1 MKNITYQLVVMGATG
16 FTGRLVVEYL
26 IKNYGIK
33 NNKFTWAIAG
43 RNKKKLEDLRLSF
56 KDLHPDYNQLH
67 IFVVDS
73 TDSLSLDAMTSNSAL
88 ILSTVGPY
96 IEYGIPLVESCVKN
110 STHYCDLTG
119 ETPFIRESIDLFDQK
134 AKENNCRIIHSC
146 GFDSIPSDI
155 GVLLLQMHSVE
166 RFKSPC
172 DEITLCV
179 KSMRGGFSGGTV
191 DSMINIS
198 RYMNQD
204 SKYKSIL
211 KSPFALNPKEY
222 LKNDTYQ
229 PNLKSVKWS
238 NNIQRW
244 ICPFIMAG
252 INTKIVRRSNAIMN
266 NKYGYDFRYSE
277 VYTHKKFSNALIMF
291 TGLILIQIFIKF
303 RPLLWILRKL
313 GLPKPGEG
321 PSKKQREDGFFQLN
335 LFGSIKK
342 TKKISLNII
351 GDSDPGYSATAKM
364 ITEAALSILL
374 DEEKIPKAYG
384 VLTPAAGI
392 GSNIVN
398 RLEDKGICFNLD
410 K

>member
-16 FTGRLVVEYL
+16 FTGRLVVEYI

-56 KDLHPDYNQLH
+56 KDLYPDYNQLH
-67 IFVVDS
+67 IFDVDS
-73 TDSLSLDAMTSNSAL
+73 NDSLSLDAMTSISGL

-96 IEYGIPLVESCVKN
+96 IKYGIPLVESCVKN

-119 ETPFIRESIDLFDQK
+119 ETPFIRESIDLFDKK

-155 GVLLLQMHSVE
+155 GVLLLQMHSLE
-166 RFKSPC
+166 RFKTPC
-172 DEITLCV
+172 DDVTLYV
-179 KSMRGGFSGGTV
+179 DSMRGGFSGGTV
-191 DSMINIS
+191 DSMIHIS

-204 SKYKSIL
+204 SKHKSIL

-222 LKNDTYQ
+222 LKNNTYQ

-266 NKYGYDFRYSE
+266 NKYGYDHRYSE
-277 VYTHKKFSNALIMF
+277 VYTHKKVSNA
-291 TGLILIQIFIKF
+291 
-303 RPLLWILRKL
+303 
-313 GLPKPGEG
+313 
-321 PSKKQREDGFFQLN
+321 
-335 LFGSIKK
+335 
-342 TKKISLNII
+342 
-351 GDSDPGYSATAKM
+351 
-364 ITEAALSILL
+364 
-374 DEEKIPKAYG
+374 
-384 VLTPAAGI
+384 
-392 GSNIVN
+392 
-398 RLEDKGICFNLD
+398 
-410 K
+410 

>member
-43 RNKKKLEDLRLSF
+43 RNKKKLENLRLSF

-67 IFVVDS
+67 ILVVDS
-73 TDSLSLDAMTSNSAL
+73 TDSLSLDAMTSISGL

-96 IEYGIPLVESCVKN
+96 IKYGIPLVESCVKN

-119 ETPFIRESIDLFDQK
+119 ETPFIRESIDLFNQK

-166 RFKSPC
+166 KFKSPC
-172 DEITLCV
+172 DEITLYV
-179 KSMRGGFSGGTV
+179 KSMHGGFSGGTI

-204 SKYKSIL
+204 SKYQSIL

-277 VYTHKKFSNALIMF
+277 VYTHKKVSNALIMF

-303 RPLLWILRKL
+303 RPLLWILRKF

-321 PSKKQREDGFFQLN
+321 PSKKQREDGSFQLN
-335 LFGSIKK
+335 LLGSIKK

-392 GSNIVN
+392 GCNIVN
-398 RLEDKGICFNLD
+398 RLEDKGICFNLE

>member
-1 MKNITYQLVVMGATG
+1 MKNIAYQLVVMGATG
-16 FTGRLVVEYL
+16 FTGRLVVEYI

-33 NNKFTWAIAG
+33 NDKFTWAIAG
-43 RNKKKLEDLRLSF
+43 RNKKKLEDLRLSY
-56 KDLHPDYNQLH
+56 KDLHPDYNQIH

-73 TDSLSLDAMTSNSAL
+73 TDSLSLDAMTSISGL

-96 IEYGIPLVESCVKN
+96 IKYGIPLVESCVKN

-172 DEITLCV
+172 DEITLYV

-198 RYMNQD
+198 RYMNKD

-238 NNIQRW
+238 DNIQRW
-244 ICPFIMAG
+244 ICPFIMAE

-277 VYTHKKFSNALIMF
+277 VYTHKKVSNALIMYI
-291 TGLILIQIFIKF
+291 GLIIIQLFIKF

-392 GSNIVN
+392 GCNIVN

>member
-1 MKNITYQLVVMGATG
+1 MKNIRYKLVVMGATG
-16 FTGRLVVEYL
+16 FTGRLVFEYI

-33 NNKFTWAIAG
+33 KNKFTWAIAG

-67 IFVVDS
+67 IFDVDS
-73 TDSLSLDAMTSNSAL
+73 TDPLSLDAMTSISGL

-96 IEYGIPLVESCVKN
+96 IKYGIPLVESCVKN

-155 GVLLLQMHSVE
+155 GVLLLQTHSLE
-166 RFKSPC
+166 RFKTPC
-172 DEITLCV
+172 DDVTLYV
-179 KSMRGGFSGGTV
+179 DSMRGGFSGGTI
-191 DSMINIS
+191 DSMIHIS

-238 NNIQRW
+238 DNIQKW

-252 INTKIVRRSNAIMN
+252 IKRI
-266 NKYGYDFRYSE
+266 E
-277 VYTHKKFSNALIMF
+277 
-291 TGLILIQIFIKF
+291 
-303 RPLLWILRKL
+303 
-313 GLPKPGEG
+313 
-321 PSKKQREDGFFQLN
+321 
-335 LFGSIKK
+335 
-342 TKKISLNII
+342 
-351 GDSDPGYSATAKM
+351 
-364 ITEAALSILL
+364 LSI
-374 DEEKIPKAYG
+374 
-384 VLTPAAGI
+384 
-392 GSNIVN
+392 
-398 RLEDKGICFNLD
+398 
-410 K
+410 

>member
-1 MKNITYQLVVMGATG
+1 MKNIAYQLVVMGATG
-16 FTGRLVVEYL
+16 FTGRLVVEYI

-33 NNKFTWAIAG
+33 NDKFTWAIAG
-43 RNKKKLEDLRLSF
+43 RNKKKLEDLRLSY
-56 KDLHPDYNQLH
+56 KDLHPDYNQIH

-73 TDSLSLDAMTSNSAL
+73 TDSLSLDTMTSISGL

-96 IEYGIPLVESCVKN
+96 IKYGIPLVESCVKN

-166 RFKSPC
+166 KFKSPC
-172 DEITLCV
+172 DEITLYV

-204 SKYKSIL
+204 LKYQSIL

-238 NNIQRW
+238 YNIKRW

-277 VYTHKKFSNALIMF
+277 VYTHKKVSNALIMF
-291 TGLILIQIFIKF
+291 IGLIIIQLFIKF

-392 GSNIVN
+392 GCNIVN
-398 RLEDKGICFNLD
+398 RLEDKGICFNFD

>member
-1 MKNITYQLVVMGATG
+1 MKNIAYQLVVMGATG
-16 FTGRLVVEYL
+16 FTGRLVVEYI

-33 NNKFTWAIAG
+33 NDKFTWAIAG
-43 RNKKKLEDLRLSF
+43 RNKKKLEDLRLSY
-56 KDLHPDYNQLH
+56 KDLHPDYNQIH

-73 TDSLSLDAMTSNSAL
+73 TDSLSLDAMTSISGL

-96 IEYGIPLVESCVKN
+96 IKYGIPLVESCVKN

-172 DEITLCV
+172 DEITLYV

-238 NNIQRW
+238 DNIQRW
-244 ICPFIMAG
+244 ICPFIMAE

-277 VYTHKKFSNALIMF
+277 VYTHKKVSNALIMYI
-291 TGLILIQIFIKF
+291 GLIIIQLFIKF

-392 GSNIVN
+392 GCNIVN